1 MPIQL
6 QDLHVVDRDTF
17 PYIFEHN
24 ADVKLTRGDGLV
36 RVNVYRP
43 KTSDEVK
50 VPVLVTYGPYG
61 KDIPYADFN
70 AGSYAEVNPKHKS
83 AHSGWEM
90 PDPKFW
96 TEHGYAVVRAD
107 ERGFG
112 QSPGKADT
120 MSRSTSEAF
129 FEVIEWAASQP
140 WSSGKVGLLGI
151 SYYAGTQWRVA
162 ARNPKGLAA
171 IIPWEGM
178 SDYYRDRCR
187 HGGILSDKFIDL
199 WWNRQVVT
207 NQYGRLGRTIEGNLP
222 EEELVA
228 NRQDQ
233 TIDNVV
239 NSFRDDEYYASKD
252 YNLSDIK
259 VPLLS
264 VGNWG
269 GSLLHLRGNVQGYLH
284 ASSEF
289 KYIRFITGRHDLPFY
304 DEEVEVQLSFL
315 DAFLKG
321 EDRVGWSVKGKIPP
335 VNLCIRKGDPGFN
348 DAPAELAAFPRCT
361 EAAWPLPGTQYTKFY
376 LKKDRALSEDYH
388 SETSA
393 AKVSYEATGAVAYT
407 PMKIEMGD
415 RFARPPTTGETSKS
429 VQFTTKPFEEETEL
443 IGHVTAHLNV
453 SVSVKPDQST
463 VPSEIDLFVTLRYIG
478 PDGREIFYT
487 GTAGDPVPLTKGW
500 LRTSLRK
507 VNDSHPQHAS
517 WNPYR
522 EYLSTD
528 VQPVRPE
535 EVYEVDVEVWPTCVA
550 IEKGGKLVF
559 EVASADTQGCGIFE
573 HNHPEDRSPTK
584 LAGLNHIHFGA
595 GRSNFVVLPIIRR

>member
-1 MPIQL
+1 MTTMALYDIQIL
-6 QDLHVVDRDTF
+6 ITF
-17 PYIFEHN
+17 P
-24 ADVKLTRGDGLV
+24 
-36 RVNVYRP
+36 
-43 KTSDEVK
+43 S
-50 VPVLVTYGPYG
+50 
-61 KDIPYADFN
+61 FN

-83 AHSGWEM
+83 EHSGWEM

-96 TEHGYAVVRAD
+96 TAHGYAVVRAD

-112 QSPGKADT
+112 QSSGKADT
-120 MSRSTSEAF
+120 MSQGTSEAF
-129 FEVIEWAASQP
+129 FDVVEWAASQP
-140 WSSGKVGLLGI
+140 WSNGKVELLGI

-207 NQYGRLGRTIEGNLP
+207 NQYGRPGRTASSWGTDTIEDDLP
-222 EEELVA
+222 EDELVA

-233 TIDNVV
+233 VIDNAA
-239 NSFRDDEYYASKD
+239 NFFRDHEYYATKD
-252 YNLSDIK
+252 FKLSDIK

-269 GSLLHLRGNVQGYLH
+269 GNLLHLRGNVQGYLY
-284 ASSEF
+284 AGSEF
-289 KYIRFITGRHDLPFY
+289 KYIRFITGRHDLPFFY
-304 DEEVEVQLSFL
+304 DEEVEVQRSFL

-321 EDRVGWSVKGKIPP
+321 DDRVGWSVKGKVAP

-348 DAPAELAAFPRCT
+348 DAPAELAAFPRRT
-361 EAAWPLPGTQYTKFY
+361 EAAWPIPGTQYTKFY
-376 LKKDRALSEDYH
+376 LTKDRAFAEGDQSEPC
-388 SETSA
+388 TA
-393 AKVSYEATGAVAYT
+393 ILSYEATGVVSKNG
-407 PMKIEMGD
+407 PVKIGLGD
-415 RFARPPTTGETSKS
+415 RFARPPTTVESSTSVKFTSK
-429 VQFTTKPFEEETEL
+429 PFDEETEI

-453 SVSVKPDQST
+453 SVSTKPNQST
-463 VPSEIDLFVTLRYIG
+463 VPSEIDLFVTLRHIG

-507 VNDSHPQHAS
+507 VNDSHPQHAP

-535 EVYEVDVEVWPTCVA
+535 EVYEVDVEVWPTCVV

-559 EVASADTQGCGIFE
+559 EVSSTDTQGSGIFA

-584 LAGLNHIHFGA
+584 LAGLNHIHFGP
-595 GRSNFVVLPIIRR
+595 GRSNFVVLPIIHQSALS